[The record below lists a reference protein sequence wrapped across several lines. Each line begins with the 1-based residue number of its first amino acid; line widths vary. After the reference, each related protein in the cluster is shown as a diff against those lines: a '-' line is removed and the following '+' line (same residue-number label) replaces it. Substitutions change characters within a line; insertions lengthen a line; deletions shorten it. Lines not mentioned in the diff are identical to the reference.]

1 MDNSDILKF
10 VVVDLFSGAGGVTT
24 GIEQAEVNGIKIA
37 TVCCAINHDDLAIE
51 SHWRNHPHVKHFV
64 EDIRTFN
71 VKKLPKINLLDPN
84 LRKFLWASLECTN
97 HSNAKGGLSRD
108 ADSRALAE
116 HMPIYLIEWNPD
128 YFGVENVREFKEWG
142 PLIQKVDVKNKP
154 MLDKHNKPMMIPDK
168 TKKGIYFN
176 KWLKDICNLGYHY
189 EIKILN
195 AADFGAHTSR
205 KRLFILFA
213 KEGLPICWPKPTHDK
228 SGASG
233 LPKRKPVKECLDF
246 TDKGENI
253 FGRKINLCE
262 NTYKRIYA
270 GLVKYIAHGD
280 EAFLEQYNG
289 WGKDNRIISMDE
301 PANTI
306 TTMNRF
312 GLIQPEFIQQRNSGD
327 PKSKICSI
335 EDPAR
340 TLTATGGNLEIVQTE
355 AFIQKYMGNNQHT
368 KINQGKSI
376 DEPSSVI
383 TTQVRMSLVQTE
395 FLTKYHGHGEN
406 LLSVEEPSSTL
417 STKDRL
423 GLVTA
428 EHFIDMQHGSGKQN
442 ESVNEPIG
450 AILPVVKKNLV
461 TVERFIDQ
469 QFGES
474 EPKSIEEP
482 CNTLTANPKY
492 NLVTASF
499 LSNPQ
504 YESKGGNVDD
514 PCFTLI
520 GKMDK
525 RPPSLV
531 QAYIMDTQYDN
542 IGTSIEDPAPTLL
555 SSRRYPYLIQTESG
569 HYAVK
574 VEESDTEYMQKIKL
588 FMAVYGIIAIYMRM
602 LRIPELKRIT
612 GFSENY
618 ILEGT
623 QADQKKFIGNAVPP
637 AVIKAMFEALSTVDI
652 TDSKVRV
659 AV

>member
-1 MDNSDILKF
+1 MKSPDILKF

-24 GIEQAEVNGIKIA
+24 GIEQAEVNGVKIA
-37 TVCCAINHDDLAIE
+37 TVCCAINHDEIAIE
-51 SHWRNHPHVKHFV
+51 SHWKNHPHVKHFV

-97 HSNAKGGLSRD
+97 FSNAKGGLSRD
-108 ADSRALAE
+108 ADSRTLAE
-116 HMPIYLIEWNPD
+116 HMPTYLTEFNPH

-142 PLIQKVDVKNKP
+142 PLIQKADIKNKP
-154 MLDKHNKPMMIPDK
+154 MFDKHGKPIMIPDK

-176 KWLKDICNLGYHY
+176 KWMKDICNLGYHY

-228 SGASG
+228 SGANG
-233 LPKRKPVKECLDF
+233 LPKWKPVKECLDF

-289 WGKDNRIISMDE
+289 WGKDNRIIGMDE

-312 GLIQPEFIQQRNSGD
+312 GLIQPEFLLNYHHSSDVNSVENAG
-327 PKSKICSI
+327 P
-335 EDPAR
+335 
-340 TLTATGGNLEIVQTE
+340 TLTTHDKLG
-355 AFIQKYMGNNQHT
+355 
-368 KINQGKSI
+368 
-376 DEPSSVI
+376 
-383 TTQVRMSLVQTE
+383 LVQTH
-395 FLTKYHGHGEN
+395 FLRKYHGRGEN
-406 LLSVEEPSSTL
+406 LINENECCSTL
-417 STKDRL
+417 TTKDRL

-450 AILPVVKKNLV
+450 AVLPVVKKNLV

-504 YESKGGNVDD
+504 YDSKGGNVDD

-531 QAYIMDTQYDN
+531 QAYIMNTQYDN
-542 IGTSIEDPAPTLL
+542 IGTSIEGPAPTLL

-637 AVIKAMFEALSTVDI
+637 AVIKAMFEALSTVGV
-652 TDSKVRV
+652 TDNKVRV